1 MLGFLGSAGEF
12 IWYSDMDLI
21 SVKEFMENKFQ
32 AEAENIVFL
41 IQKESLLI
49 QNFWDKPIGPF

>member
-1 MLGFLGSAGEF
+1 
-12 IWYSDMDLI
+12 MDLI

-49 QNFWDKPIGPF
+49 QNFWAKPIGPF